1 MDRDPDAE
9 ARPDPVIYV
18 EPAPFE
24 PGVGESLEDRA
35 RVRDTAL
42 IAPAPALRCPHRV
55 NWWDL
60 KAADRIVFAL
70 VVLLIWA
77 AAVMA
82 MAGLPF
88 GIALSLLG
96 WLQEDLIG
104 FLIGVALLAIGGLL
118 LSGVV
123 VCHRVWRRLH
133 RPGLLVCA
141 LNTLAPPLVLA
152 FVGYMVLEG
161 AWPWLVLFVVP
172 PVAPMIVLWWFRSV
186 LYSGA
191 TCVGHQWLPPRIAG
205 MLRG

>member
-1 MDRDPDAE
+1 MDHDPDAA

-24 PGVGESLEDRA
+24 PGVGEGLEDRA

-60 KAADRIVFAL
+60 QAANRIGFVL
-70 VVLLIWA
+70 VVLLVWA

-82 MAGLPF
+82 LAGLPF
-88 GIALSLLG
+88 GIALTLLG
-96 WLQEDLIG
+96 YLQEDLPG
-104 FLIGVALLAIGGLL
+104 FLFGVALSAIGALL

-141 LNTLAPPLVLA
+141 LNTFTPPLVLV

-161 AWPWLVLFVVP
+161 AWPWLVVFVVP
-172 PVAPMIVLWWFRSV
+172 PVAEMIVLWWFRSV

-191 TCVGHQWLPPRIAG
+191 TCVGHPWLPPTIAA
-205 MLRG
+205 MLKG